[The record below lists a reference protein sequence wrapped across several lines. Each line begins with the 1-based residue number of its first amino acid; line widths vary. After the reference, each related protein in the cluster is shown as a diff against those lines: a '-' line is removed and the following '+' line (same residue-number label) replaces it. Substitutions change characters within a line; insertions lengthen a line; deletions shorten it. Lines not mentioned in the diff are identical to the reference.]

1 MTEQELQQWWLGLTE
16 EQKKE
21 ALRQCMSEL
30 AQKSLASRR
39 KNWGA
44 KGVRELLSRAGKKG
58 MKKRWKKS
66 GDRINL
72 P

>member
-1 MTEQELQQWWLGLTE
+1 MTEQELNKWWESLSE

-21 ALRQCMSEL
+21 SLRRCMSEL

-58 MKKRWKKS
+58 MKKRW
-66 GDRINL
+66 G
-72 P
+72 